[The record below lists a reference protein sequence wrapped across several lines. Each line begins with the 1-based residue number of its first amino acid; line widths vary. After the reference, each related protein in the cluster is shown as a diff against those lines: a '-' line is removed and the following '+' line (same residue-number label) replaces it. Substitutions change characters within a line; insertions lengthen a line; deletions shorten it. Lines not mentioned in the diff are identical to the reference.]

1 MAMDDFLYEPNYGQG
16 TTTTMVC
23 SGNAT
28 TMAQDDAD
36 GELVDC
42 SSLLRPA
49 SRGPAVDA
57 MAEAITHTFEFR
69 LSASEQQVQS
79 IGLRANP
86 QGYRAIAGIRHVRA
100 FITREGESA
109 AGSRGIGGVEVWTE
123 TRPQARPATLEC
135 FARLSDFDAAEFV
148 VVQVDV
154 VIEYARE

>member
-1 MAMDDFLYEPNYGQG
+1 MDDLFYEPNYEQG

-28 TMAQDDAD
+28 IMDHDDGDGGLAD
-36 GELVDC
+36 R
-42 SSLLRPA
+42 SSPLRPA
-49 SRGPAVDA
+49 SRGPAVDP
-57 MAEAITHTFEFR
+57 MAEAMTHTFEFR

-79 IGLRANP
+79 IGLRATP
-86 QGYRAIAGIRHVRA
+86 HGHRAIAGIRHVRA

-109 AGSRGIGGVEVWTE
+109 AVGRGIGGVEVWTE
-123 TRPQARPATLEC
+123 MRPQACPATLEC